1 MRPECSQ
8 GLWGN
13 DDFPTWL
20 PAGDS
25 VTAPHKLCRGDTA
38 LMLHGGE
45 GKSSRCVL
53 EDRRARGPGA
63 SVRGTRCP
71 GTCSLPRPSPLP
83 LPGEAAPLCPKCI
96 SENLGDPNRSLTSLE
111 MRFLPKARAS
121 GPPHSR
127 SFRYRVPLARPVRT
141 LGMAQGA
148 ASHPRAARRWSTSSS
163 PGFPWAASN
172 RSRESPGEGPGRFAT
187 CTPSGEVRGGPTSC
201 LHPHPYF

>member
-25 VTAPHKLCRGDTA
+25 VTAPHKLCLGDTA

-53 EDRRARGPGA
+53 EDRWARGPGA

-121 GPPHSR
+121 GPPHGR

-148 ASHPRAARRWSTSSS
+148 ASHPARPDDGPHRRHLVSHGPLPTA
-163 PGFPWAASN
+163 P
-172 RSRESPGEGPGRFAT
+172 ESPGEGPGRFAT
-187 CTPSGEVRGGPTSC
+187 CTPSGEVRGGLTSC